1 MGRGNARRESGKI
14 KHSGPTR
21 QRQKNG
27 EKFIA
32 RYYFPLDEQT
42 SRRATFGTHCAA
54 VFLQYSSTTAILPDP
69 LPVLV
74 FFGVGA

>member
-1 MGRGNARRESGKI
+1 MKRGRERESKSREWEGRAEKL
-14 KHSGPTR
+14 SALDTR

-54 VFLQYSSTTAILPDP
+54 AFL
-69 LPVLV
+69 
-74 FFGVGA
+74 